1 MEIKMKE
8 NINLKSAVLRHQIA
22 LEAVELLYGREESLQ
37 TEIEIYTILAF
48 VDTLSANNL
57 IEECNQDKR
66 NLIDIMEH
74 DVEPV
79 FLQLVED
86 ENYYNLYKE
95 ILNDV
100 MLYCHKVYE
109 ENHSLIGMLN
119 TITEAISSLEPE
131 QVKDVLAKTGEI
143 AGRVKE
149 KELAQQKMIADQKAK
164 QTEEVNDKLQQLINK
179 FTKIEEIP
187 EATE

>member
-1 MEIKMKE
+1 MEIKTKE
-8 NINLKSAVLRHQIA
+8 NINLKSAVLKHQIA
-22 LEAVELLYGREESLQ
+22 LEAVELLYGREESLK

-48 VDTLSANNL
+48 VDTLSENNL

-66 NLIDIMEH
+66 NLIDIMEQEI
-74 DVEPV
+74 EPI
-79 FLQLVED
+79 FLQLIEGK
-86 ENYYNLYKE
+86 EYYDLYKE
-95 ILNDV
+95 ILDDV
-100 MLYCHKVYE
+100 NLYCHKVYE

-131 QVKDVLAKTGEI
+131 QVKEVLTKTGEV
-143 AGRVKE
+143 AGKVKE
-149 KELAQQKMIADQKAK
+149 KELAQQKAIEDKKIK

-179 FTKIEEIP
+179 FTKIEETP

>member
-1 MEIKMKE
+1 MEIKMKKDV
-8 NINLKSAVLRHQIA
+8 NVKSAVLKHQIA
-22 LEAVELLYGREESLQ
+22 LEAVELLYGREESLK

-48 VDTLSANNL
+48 IDNLSENNL

-66 NLIDIMEH
+66 NLIDIMGQEI
-74 DVEPV
+74 EPV
-79 FLQLVED
+79 FLQLITNED
-86 ENYYNLYKE
+86 YYNLYKE

-100 MLYCHKVYE
+100 ELYCHKVYD

-119 TITEAISSLEPE
+119 TITEVISSLEPE
-131 QVKDVLAKTGEI
+131 QVKEVLTKTGEM
-143 AGRVKE
+143 AGKIKE
-149 KELAQQKMIADQKAK
+149 KELAQQKEIADQKAK
-164 QTEEVNDKLQQLINK
+164 QTEEVNDKLEQLINK